1 MNVILA
7 KNITTSITINTGY
20 TSEVCIK
27 HTGVYI
33 LQCNKF
39 PLYCTAQPIITSPIS
54 LYPISSSFRNFAFCI
69 LDFTGCLLAH
79 KNFRS
84 FGIVFVYLHSLYTH
98 VFASVS
104 IKMEAEMWLPKLP
117 QFQTKKQENQK
128 VWTDIALKTF
138 QFTMHV
144 LLVQ

>member
-27 HTGVYI
+27 HIGVDI
-33 LQCNKF
+33 LQCNKY

-84 FGIVFVYLHSLYTH
+84 FGIVFVYIHSLYTH

-128 VWTDIALKTF
+128 VWTDIALKT
-138 QFTMHV
+138 
-144 LLVQ
+144 L